1 MRVRKSLFQR
11 VMCDFNSVV
20 GNLVIIIVDSCSS
33 TAVVTFVKTT
43 KQSSSHIL
51 WPRYCSRLAFWHL
64 PLLSALLDQSSLA
77 KLHDRNDIC
86 YIKKPALFAPIFFF
100 GGGGSR
106 QIWSNSRKVTCQTNR
121 WLCICVILSLCIAHC
136 SVARNLCLFMSIERP
151 SVLDDAEELPGLNHL
166 LGMSLFLLLVGL
178 L

>member
-1 MRVRKSLFQR
+1 MHLVISNKNSVNWKIRWIPTVAKKRKDENYVLHAVDLYIIIALIRVEYNTFTDFGVMRVRKSLFQR

-86 YIKKPALFAPIFFF
+86 YIKKPASFAPIFL
-100 GGGGSR
+100 GGGGISP
-106 QIWSNSRKVTCQTNR
+106 
-121 WLCICVILSLCIAHC
+121 
-136 SVARNLCLFMSIERP
+136 NLE
-151 SVLDDAEELPGLNHL
+151 
-166 LGMSLFLLLVGL
+166 
-178 L
+178 